1 MRLLTFL
8 ILIFFYKYTFAI
20 YFNKISVS
28 DGLINNSVLSI
39 AQDSLGR
46 IWFGTEQ
53 GISIYDGNRIISYD
67 ENEMDNHSTYNNS
80 SIKNIITDF
89 KGNVYFISSPGLIKY
104 DINNQTFK
112 TICAKKINALHYHN
126 GIIYF
131 ASNNKLFKWDN
142 YNNTEVFIENI
153 PTNATG
159 MIIDNNNN
167 KWFISEEGLFFSEE
181 GYKTKKISDYPF
193 YSIYKSK
200 SNEIWAGSKMNG
212 LFRIKS
218 PNDITTYNTQN
229 SSSKG
234 LFNNNIRKI
243 TEDEYGYIWFGTFN
257 GLYKYHPKKD
267 KFSSYIRENNQG
279 ALSNSS
285 VYSVFIDNNNT
296 LWVGTYFGGANYS
309 DLYQEDFIHITASDS
324 KNSLSHPVVGDM
336 TEDDN
341 GNIWI
346 CTEGGGLNMYNKN
359 DKSVKQFTSNK
370 YPYYMPHTNL
380 KSITYNHNNKLL
392 YIGTQFN
399 SLYTYD
405 IEKNKFYH
413 ISYDAKNKDLN
424 IINVI
429 KNRGDSLYLSTN
441 FGVYLYL
448 LKNNQFIK
456 FHKQQLKKF
465 THISIV
471 NSNELWVIDDGLYIY
486 DIESLKV
493 KKHYRDEEMNLPQKK
508 FRLKQTKNGDIYIGT
523 NGHGIMKLNKEKRI
537 FEHFPPSQS
546 RVLNKYCYRIEE
558 TQKGNL
564 ITVGNE
570 GIIIFDK
577 KGKILQFLK
586 VGSSIP
592 ISSFTK
598 NCGILIAKDS
608 TIYVGGSN
616 GLISFKEKKGTE
628 INNSDLYFSELYINN
643 NLIRP
648 NQNNILKSALY
659 NIKKIYIPAS
669 NKKIEILFSSKNNIT
684 QFNQFSYEY
693 RLKGIDDMWNTS
705 VGNSIIYTNLPTGK
719 YTLELRNKSD
729 ISDIKKLHI
738 QILPPWYF
746 TWWAWCL
753 WLTIALAVALFV
765 ISNIKNRLKA
775 KALINAERMEKE
787 KIKEINEA
795 KLKFFTSVSHEF
807 KTPLTLIIGLME
819 QIINTNDLPSSV
831 YKKMLKVIHQSE
843 HLNKLITELIEF
855 RKFEQG
861 KMILDV
867 SPVNAN
873 TFFTD
878 IYENFKMI
886 SKQKNL
892 DFKINKTSAYVNIY
906 IDQLQMGKV
915 VNNLLSNA
923 FNYTPENG
931 KISIDMDIDT
941 ANSLFIFKISD
952 TGIGMTK
959 EDLPY
964 IFKRFYQAENNLH
977 KNDSKYSS
985 GIGLALVKNIVEAH
999 KGIIEVESEPN
1010 NGTTFTVKLKLG
1022 YEHFI
1027 NDKNVKLSHSSNI
1040 LSVTNDDA
1048 KKQEYFD
1055 TELATSTDTC
1065 NSILTDNSV
1074 KPAILFVEDNPDL
1087 LEVLKER
1094 FSELYEVY
1102 TAQDGIE
1109 GLEKTKEIKPDIVVS
1124 DIMMP
1129 RMTGIEL
1136 CDSIKKDLELCHIP
1150 VILLTALN
1158 MPEQNLEGLLHGA
1171 DDYIGKPFHTQ
1182 ILLARCNNMIRSR
1195 RLIYQKLSK
1204 QMDEDISLVATNKTD
1219 KTFLDKVTAIV
1230 ETNLVNPEFSIDN
1243 IAEEM
1248 CMSRASFY
1256 NKFKE
1261 LTKVTPN
1268 DYINTYRL
1276 KKATQLLMANDEI
1289 SITEISD
1296 MLGFSSPNY
1305 FCRKFKECF
1314 NMTPTQYKKHRS
1326 SASQDTCQ
1334 TKNFTFK
1341 SKR

>member
-1 MRLLTFL
+1 
-8 ILIFFYKYTFAI
+8 
-20 YFNKISVS
+20 
-28 DGLINNSVLSI
+28 
-39 AQDSLGR
+39 
-46 IWFGTEQ
+46 
-53 GISIYDGNRIISYD
+53 
-67 ENEMDNHSTYNNS
+67 
-80 SIKNIITDF
+80 
-89 KGNVYFISSPGLIKY
+89 
-104 DINNQTFK
+104 
-112 TICAKKINALHYHN
+112 
-126 GIIYF
+126 
-131 ASNNKLFKWDN
+131 
-142 YNNTEVFIENI
+142 
-153 PTNATG
+153 
-159 MIIDNNNN
+159 
-167 KWFISEEGLFFSEE
+167 
-181 GYKTKKISDYPF
+181 
-193 YSIYKSK
+193 
-200 SNEIWAGSKMNG
+200 
-212 LFRIKS
+212 
-218 PNDITTYNTQN
+218 
-229 SSSKG
+229 
-234 LFNNNIRKI
+234 
-243 TEDEYGYIWFGTFN
+243 
-257 GLYKYHPKKD
+257 
-267 KFSSYIRENNQG
+267 
-279 ALSNSS
+279 
-285 VYSVFIDNNNT
+285 
-296 LWVGTYFGGANYS
+296 
-309 DLYQEDFIHITASDS
+309 
-324 KNSLSHPVVGDM
+324 
-336 TEDDN
+336 
-341 GNIWI
+341 
-346 CTEGGGLNMYNKN
+346 
-359 DKSVKQFTSNK
+359 
-370 YPYYMPHTNL
+370 
-380 KSITYNHNNKLL
+380 
-392 YIGTQFN
+392 
-399 SLYTYD
+399 
-405 IEKNKFYH
+405 
-413 ISYDAKNKDLN
+413 
-424 IINVI
+424 
-429 KNRGDSLYLSTN
+429 
-441 FGVYLYL
+441 
-448 LKNNQFIK
+448 
-456 FHKQQLKKF
+456 
-465 THISIV
+465 
-471 NSNELWVIDDGLYIY
+471 
-486 DIESLKV
+486 
-493 KKHYRDEEMNLPQKK
+493 
-508 FRLKQTKNGDIYIGT
+508 
-523 NGHGIMKLNKEKRI
+523 
-537 FEHFPPSQS
+537 
-546 RVLNKYCYRIEE
+546 
-558 TQKGNL
+558 
-564 ITVGNE
+564 
-570 GIIIFDK
+570 
-577 KGKILQFLK
+577 
-586 VGSSIP
+586 
-592 ISSFTK
+592 
-598 NCGILIAKDS
+598 
-608 TIYVGGSN
+608 
-616 GLISFKEKKGTE
+616 
-628 INNSDLYFSELYINN
+628 
-643 NLIRP
+643 
-648 NQNNILKSALY
+648 
-659 NIKKIYIPAS
+659 
-669 NKKIEILFSSKNNIT
+669 
-684 QFNQFSYEY
+684 
-693 RLKGIDDMWNTS
+693 MWNTS

-873 TFFTD
+873 AFFAD

-923 FNYTPENG
+923 FKYTPENG

-985 GIGLALVKNIVEAH
+985 GIGLALVKDIVETH
-999 KGIIEVESEPN
+999 KGIIEVKSKQN
-1010 NGTTFTVKLKLG
+1010 KGTTFTVKLKLG
-1022 YEHFI
+1022 YKHFI
-1027 NDKNVKLSHSSNI
+1027 NDKNVKLSHNI
-1040 LSVTNDDA
+1040 NNLSETNSDT
-1048 KKQEYFD
+1048 KKQEYYN
-1055 TELATSTDTC
+1055 TELTS
-1065 NSILTDNSV
+1065 SIDEYNNDSMDNSV
-1074 KPAILFVEDNPDL
+1074 KPAILFVEDSTDL

-1094 FSELYEVY
+1094 FSDLYEVY
-1102 TAQDGIE
+1102 TAHDGIE
-1109 GLEKTKEIKPDIVVS
+1109 GLEKTKKIKPDIVVS

-1136 CDSIKKDLELCHIP
+1136 CDAIKKDLDLCHIN

-1195 RLIYQKLSK
+1195 RFIYQKLSK
-1204 QMDEDISLVATNKTD
+1204 QMDEDISMIATNKSD
-1219 KTFLDKVTAIV
+1219 KAFLDKVTAIV

-1248 CMSRASFY
+1248 CISRASFY

-1276 KKATQLLMANDEI
+1276 KKATQLLIANDEM
-1289 SITEISD
+1289 SIAEISD

>member
-1 MRLLTFL
+1 MRSISFFAVLF
-8 ILIFFYKYTFAI
+8 IFQYASAI
-20 YFNKISVS
+20 YFNKITVNE
-28 DGLINNSVLSI
+28 GLIHPSVLSL

-53 GISIYDGNRIISYD
+53 GLSIFDGNKIISYN
-67 ENEMDNHSTYNNS
+67 ENDFGSGVLYNNS
-80 SIKNIITDF
+80 NIKFISSDPI
-89 KGNVYFISSPGLIKY
+89 GNVYFVSSSGLIKY
-104 DINNQTFK
+104 NIRNQTF
-112 TICAKKINALHYHN
+112 TNICVRRISTLYNYKGN
-126 GIIYF
+126 IYF
-131 ASNNKLFKWDN
+131 VSEKKLYKWND
-142 YNNTEVFIENI
+142 YNNEEVFVENI
-153 PTNATG
+153 PTNANG
-159 MIIDNNNN
+159 IIIEEDGN
-167 KWFISEEGLFFSEE
+167 KWFTSDEGLFFYSND
-181 GYKTKKISDYPF
+181 KVLKRISDKPF
-193 YSIYKSK
+193 YSIYESK
-200 SNEIWAGSKMNG
+200 NKGIWAGSRFEGIYN
-212 LFRIKS
+212 IYS
-218 PNDITTYNTQN
+218 PDSIIVYNTEN
-229 SSSKG
+229 SSKKG
-234 LFNNNIRKI
+234 LHSNNIRNI
-243 TEDEYGYIWFGTFN
+243 TEDSNGDIWFGTFN
-257 GLYKYHPKKD
+257 GLYKLDLQKD
-267 KFSSYIRENNQG
+267 KFTSYIRENQQG
-279 ALSNSS
+279 AISSSS
-285 VYSVFIDNNNT
+285 VYSVFIDKDNT
-296 LWVGTYFGGANYS
+296 LWIGTYFGGVNYS
-309 DLYQEDFIHITASDS
+309 DLYQEEFMYITASDNI
-324 KNSLSHPVVGDM
+324 NSLTHPVVGDM
-336 TEDDN
+336 TEDKN

-346 CTEGGGLNMYNKN
+346 CTEGGGLNMYDIKT
-359 DKSVKQFTSNK
+359 KRIKQFKSDK
-370 YPYYMPHTNL
+370 FPYFMPYTNL
-380 KSITYNHNNKLL
+380 KSIIYDEKVKSL
-392 YIGTQFN
+392 YIGTQFK
-399 SLYTYD
+399 SLFRYD
-405 IEKNKFYH
+405 ITNNKFH
-413 ISYDAKNKDLN
+413 KILSPTEMSNELK

-429 KNRGDSLYLSTN
+429 EKKGDSLYLSTN
-441 FGVYLYL
+441 HGVYLYSL
-448 LKNNQFIK
+448 LEKRYHK
-456 FHKQQLKKF
+456 FYKQKINKF
-465 THISIV
+465 THISLL
-471 NSNELWVIDDGLYIY
+471 NNNELWISDKGIHIF
-486 DIESLKV
+486 DINILKE
-493 KKHYRDEEMNLPQKK
+493 KKFFKENELNLPH
-508 FRLKQTKNGDIYIGT
+508 RILRIKQMSNGDIYLCTSG
-523 NGHGIMKLNKEKRI
+523 NGLLKYDKKENLFKS
-537 FEHFPPSQS
+537 FPSQPS
-546 RVLNKYCYRIEE
+546 QILNDYCYRVEE
-558 TQKGNL
+558 TKKGN
-564 ITVGNE
+564 IISIGNK
-570 GIIIFDK
+570 GVIIFDK
-577 KGKILQFLK
+577 NGKILQFLK

-592 ISSFTK
+592 ISSFTRD
-598 NCGILIAKDS
+598 CGLLVASDS
-608 TIYVGGSN
+608 TIYIGGSN
-616 GLISFKEKKGTE
+616 GLIAFKEKQNIE
-628 INNSDLYFSELYINN
+628 ISNQNVYFSDLYVNN
-643 NLIRP
+643 SIILP
-648 NQNNILKSALY
+648 NEDNNILNKALY
-659 NIKKIYIPAS
+659 DTDKIYLPS
-669 NKKIEILFSSKNNIT
+669 SLRKLEITFSSKNNIT
-684 QFNQFSYEY
+684 KFNQFSYEY
-693 RLKGIDDMWNTS
+693 RLKGIDDIWNTS

-719 YTLELRNKSD
+719 YTLELRNKND

-738 QILPPWYF
+738 QVLPPWYF
-746 TWWAWCL
+746 TWWAWCV
-753 WLTIALAVALFV
+753 WFTVVLTIVWFV
-765 ISNIKNRLKA
+765 TSNIKNRLKV

-795 KLKFFTSVSHEF
+795 KFKFFTSVSHEF
-807 KTPLTLIIGLME
+807 RTPLTLIIGLVE
-819 QIINTNDLPSSV
+819 QIINTSELPSSV

-843 HLNKLITELIEF
+843 HLNRLITELIEF

-873 TFFTD
+873 AFFTD
-878 IYENFKMI
+878 IYEDFKMI

-892 DFKINKTSAYVNIY
+892 DFAINKTSADVNIY
-906 IDQLQMGKV
+906 IDRLQMGKV
-915 VNNLLSNA
+915 ANNLLSNA
-923 FNYTPENG
+923 FKYTPENG
-931 KISIDMDIDT
+931 KISIDMDIDKD
-941 ANSLFIFKISD
+941 NSLFIFKISD
-952 TGIGMTK
+952 TGIGMAK

-964 IFKRFYQAENNLH
+964 IFERFYQAENNSH

-985 GIGLALVKNIVEAH
+985 GIGLALVKNIIETH
-999 KGIIEVESEPN
+999 KGIIEVKSEPN

-1022 YEHFI
+1022 YEHFV

-1040 LSVTNDDA
+1040 LSVTNNDA

-1055 TELATSTDTC
+1055 TELATSTDTG

-1204 QMDEDISLVATNKTD
+1204 QMDEDISLVATNKND

-1276 KKATQLLMANDEI
+1276 KKATQLLMTNDEI
-1289 SITEISD
+1289 SIAEISD

-1314 NMTPTQYKKHRS
+1314 NMTPTQYKKQPS
-1326 SASQDTCQ
+1326 SASPDSCQ
-1334 TKNFTFK
+1334 TIV
-1341 SKR
+1341 